1 MGHSL
6 LPVSVLSPTSR
17 CGSTPSCSGCFPPPR
32 HQAHNPT
39 FQHPSL
45 HGQGPYA
52 VPGMSPPPPS
62 SAMMNMQQELVY
74 QVQFKRNCRAFTL
87 RSRAGFTVNERDF
100 VVVEADR
107 GEDIGIVVEIM
118 TMHAFLERRM
128 NAIRPSSQQGVGVE
142 QEDQNVGCILRLATL
157 HERQQLPDKFHAEK
171 DIVQV
176 RKTIASF
183 TFILFHR
190 LLRALNYLSFAL
202 FPSFH
207 CSRVV
212 IWPSTASVCRSLC
225 SRLSSSSTVASSR
238 SSTTA
243 PCASTFATSCDSC
256 TPRTRRAFG

>member
-1 MGHSL
+1 MSGGPIGAGVGVGVAQHRAMYPSGSQPAGGPSASSQARSPRNGYAPPLPHQQQQQQQPSYQGHQ
-6 LPVSVLSPTSR
+6 
-17 CGSTPSCSGCFPPPR
+17 GPP
-32 HQAHNPT
+32 
-39 FQHPSL
+39 L

-52 VPGMSPPPPS
+52 VPSMGPPPS

-87 RSRAGFTVNERDF
+87 RARAGFTVNERDF

-128 NAIRPSSQQGVGVE
+128 NAIRPSSQQGGGVE

-176 RKTIASF
+176 SEIFPILVFQTFPNDKTPSLIYFAVVWRSGPAW
-183 TFILFHR
+183 LWSAHHCVR
-190 LLRALNYLSFAL
+190 GGVPVRPPQANDLLRLHGA
-202 FPSFH
+202 H
-207 CSRVV
+207 
-212 IWPSTASVCRSLC
+212 
-225 SRLSSSSTVASSR
+225 
-238 SSTTA
+238 
-243 PCASTFATSCDSC
+243 
-256 TPRTRRAFG
+256 